1 VEDWAEIRRLYL
13 SEKLSQAEIAR
24 RLKLSRNTVANAVH
38 SESPPHYER
47 APVTSSA
54 WAQVEL
60 AVRALL
66 REYPTMP
73 ATVIAERVGWAG
85 GRSWFLENVAR
96 IRPEYAPADPCDRL
110 VHLPGEQVQCDLW
123 FPGALVPD
131 HAGVLRSFP
140 VLVMV
145 AAYSR
150 FVAAVML
157 PSRITGDLLAGMWQ
171 LLSRDIGAIPRTLLW
186 DNESGIGQRGRL
198 AQGVSG
204 FCGVL
209 GTRLIQARPYDPETK
224 GVVERANG
232 YLGTSFLSGRT
243 FASPA
248 DFNTQLTEWLALVAN
263 VRRHANTRLIPVEAL
278 IADRVAM
285 ASLPPVAP
293 TTGTTVSTRLGRD
306 YYVAIASSAYSVHPE
321 VIGRMITVTAEL
333 DRVRAHCGDRMVADH
348 ERLWGAHGLVAD
360 PAHVAAASVLR
371 QQYLHRRSSPG
382 DHLQVDVEVAD
393 LSAYDAVFGTGEVA

>member
-1 VEDWAEIRRLYL
+1 VAFVVRR
-13 SEKLSQAEIAR
+13 KR
-24 RLKLSRNTVANAVH
+24 R
-38 SESPPHYER
+38 E
-47 APVTSSA
+47 
-54 WAQVEL
+54 
-60 AVRALL
+60 
-66 REYPTMP
+66 
-73 ATVIAERVGWAG
+73 
-85 GRSWFLENVAR
+85 

-131 HAGVLRSFP
+131 HAGALRSFP

-150 FVAAVML
+150 FIAAAML

-171 LLSRDIGAIPRTLLW
+171 LLSRDIGAVPRTLLW

-232 YLGTSFLSGRT
+232 YLGTSFLPGRT
-243 FASPA
+243 FASPV
-248 DFNTQLTEWLALVAN
+248 DFNTQLVDWLNAVAN
-263 VRRHANTRLIPVEAL
+263 ARRHASTRLIPAEAL
-278 IADRVAM
+278 VADQAAM
-285 ASLPPVAP
+285 AALPPVAP
-293 TTGTTVSTRLGRD
+293 ATGTTVSTRLGRD

-321 VIGRMITVTAEL
+321 AIGRMITVTAGL

-348 ERLWGAHGLVAD
+348 QRIWGAHGLASD
-360 PAHVAAASVLR
+360 SDHVAAASVLR
-371 QQYLHRRSSPG
+371 QQYLHRRTSPD